1 MKIEPGVTGHP
12 VPFKKQYANYIGGA
26 WIAPAKGQYFE
37 NITPVTGRPFCQ
49 VPRSTAEDIEM
60 ALDAAHKAKSAWG
73 KASPA
78 ARASVLLKIADRMEA
93 NLDLMWGDG
102 GIQLLILSHV
112 FASVEVIRQLQFGCW
127 EAGVGVLDKSAR
139 LEYNS

>member
-1 MKIEPGVTGHP
+1 
-12 VPFKKQYANYIGGA
+12 
-26 WIAPAKGQYFE
+26 
-37 NITPVTGRPFCQ
+37 
-49 VPRSTAEDIEM
+49 M
-60 ALDAAHKAKSAWG
+60 AASSADAAPQSEVEARLQPLRRSAFGCRPSNWG
-73 KASPA
+73 HGWRVVA
-78 ARASVLLKIADRMEA
+78 ARMEA